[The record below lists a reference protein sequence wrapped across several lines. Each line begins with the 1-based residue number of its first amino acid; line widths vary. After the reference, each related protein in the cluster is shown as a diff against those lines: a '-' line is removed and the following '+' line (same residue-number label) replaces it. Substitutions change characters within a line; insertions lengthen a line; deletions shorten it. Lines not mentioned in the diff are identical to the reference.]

1 MNSTQCRVRQQ
12 QRGIPNLV
20 LDWLMDYGQEHHDGH
35 GATIRYFDR
44 RARRAVERRVG
55 REPVRRLHEYMNAYV
70 VVGRD
75 GSLITVGHRY
85 NRIRR

>member
-1 MNSTQCRVRQQ
+1 MNSAHCRIRQQ

-20 LDWLMDYGQEHHDGH
+20 LDWLMDYGQEQHDGH

-55 REPVRRLHEYMNAYV
+55 REPVRRLHEFMDAYA

-75 GSLITVGHRY
+75 GSLITTGHRY